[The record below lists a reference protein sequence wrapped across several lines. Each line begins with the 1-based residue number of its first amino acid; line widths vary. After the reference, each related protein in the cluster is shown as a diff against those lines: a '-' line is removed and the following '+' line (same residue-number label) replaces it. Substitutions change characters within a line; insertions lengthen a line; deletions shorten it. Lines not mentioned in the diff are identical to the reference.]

1 MAKGLVVYYSRSG
14 NTKKMAEI
22 IAKSM
27 NDNGLPTDCK
37 SVDNASVADMTA
49 ADAIVMGS
57 PTYYGQMAP
66 QLMQLLTDS
75 VSKHGQLAGKV
86 GGAFASSA
94 NIGGGNE
101 TTILGI
107 LEAMLI
113 HGMIV
118 PGEPLGDHY
127 GPVSINSPDQR
138 VESQCVKAGKK
149 IAELTKKLF
158 K

>member
-22 IAKSM
+22 ISKSM
-27 NDNGLPTDCK
+27 NDNGLPTECK
-37 SVDNASVADMTA
+37 TTEQTKVDDLLA

-66 QLMQLLTDS
+66 AIMQLLTDS
-75 VSKHGQLAGKV
+75 VSKHGQLIGKV

-101 TTILGI
+101 TTIMGI
-107 LEAMLI
+107 IQAMLI
-113 HGMIV
+113 HGMII
-118 PGEPLGDHY
+118 PGEPIGDHY
-127 GPVSINSPDQR
+127 GPVSINKPDAR
-138 VESQCVKAGKK
+138 VETQCAKAGKK
-149 IAELTKKLF
+149 IAELTKRLF

>member
-1 MAKGLVVYYSRSG
+1 
-14 NTKKMAEI
+14 MAEI
-22 IAKSM
+22 IARSM

-37 SVDNASVADMTA
+37 SVDKASVADMTA

-113 HGMIV
+113 HGMIS
-118 PGEPLGDHY
+118 PANH
-127 GPVSINSPDQR
+127 SATIMARINQQSRPAR
-138 VESQCVKAGKK
+138 VAMCQSSKK
-149 IAELTKKLF
+149 IAA
-158 K
+158 

>member
-27 NDNGLPTDCK
+27 NDNDLPTDCK
-37 SVDNASVADMTA
+37 SVDKTSVNDMTA

>member
-1 MAKGLVVYYSRSG
+1 MAKGIVVYYSRSG

-27 NDNGLPTDCK
+27 NDNGLPTECK
-37 SVDNASVADMTA
+37 SVDKTSVEDMTA

-113 HGMIV
+113 HGMII

-149 IAELTKKLF
+149 IAGLTKKLF